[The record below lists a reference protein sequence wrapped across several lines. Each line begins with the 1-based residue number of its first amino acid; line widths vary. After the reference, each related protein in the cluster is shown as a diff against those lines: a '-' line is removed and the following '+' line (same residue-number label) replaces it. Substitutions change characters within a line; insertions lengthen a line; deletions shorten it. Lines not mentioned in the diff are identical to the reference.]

1 MGAAIARPFCLSTTW
16 GGPAKWRVSATWND
30 RMRDNRFSQLR
41 ANFQGIDCVEANS
54 TRRFAR
60 HTHEQFGIGVIVR
73 GAQVSASGRGP
84 VEAGAG
90 DVITVNPGEVHDG
103 VPIGDHG
110 RHWRMAY
117 LDPDVI
123 AALVRDIKDDSRD
136 CELRHPVLRSPEL
149 ARVFAALWTAL
160 QADTQPLH
168 TEALLID
175 LTSALLADKPIS
187 TTLKAPASIRRAREL
202 IDDDPARPLELADL
216 AQAACVSKFQLLRG
230 FSTLTGL
237 TPHAYLMQKR
247 TDLARR
253 LIKTGVSLA
262 NAAIASG
269 FADQSHMTRVFAA
282 KYGVTP
288 GAYAAAFC

>member
-1 MGAAIARPFCLSTTW
+1 MS
-16 GGPAKWRVSATWND
+16 
-30 RMRDNRFSQLR
+30 DNRFSQLR
-41 ANFQGIDCVEANS
+41 SKFQGIDCVEANS

-103 VPIGDHG
+103 APIGDHG

-123 AALVRDIKDDSRD
+123 AALVRDIKDESRD
-136 CELRHPVLRSPEL
+136 CELRHPVFRSPEL
-149 ARVFAALWTAL
+149 ARVFAALWTVL
-160 QADTQPLH
+160 QADAQPLN
-168 TEALLID
+168 TEALLIG
-175 LTSALLADKPIS
+175 LTAALLADKPLDIS
-187 TTLKAPASIRRAREL
+187 LKAPASIHRAREL

-216 AQAACVSKFQLLRG
+216 AQAACISKFQLLRG

-262 NAAIASG
+262 DAAFASG
-269 FADQSHMTRVFAA
+269 FSDQSHMTRMFAA

-288 GAYAAAFC
+288 GAYAAAFR